1 LKPDLHPKYRPVVY
15 QDTSSDFAFL
25 TRSTIETDETIEW
38 EDGKTYPL
46 AKLEISSASHPFYTG
61 KQILVDS
68 GGRVERF
75 RRRYA
80 KVGVDTERKAEGRG
94 RHRQVANLSRPPGAS
109 VGGQAVMEGVMM
121 RAPTQWA
128 VACRRP
134 DGSIITQRNELPNL
148 SGKSRW
154 RKVPFV
160 RGVLVL
166 IESLS
171 LGFKA
176 LSWSAVQ
183 SGAEEEDELTKGQ
196 VFWTMA
202 LAIVVALALFILLP
216 AFAANYLKTFLGD
229 SSIGFV
235 IVDGIL
241 RIALIVLYIW
251 AISRSKEI
259 ARVFQYHGAEHK
271 TIHAYENGDPLAVE
285 AIQAYSPR
293 HPRCGTSFILIV
305 AMVAFVVFLA
315 LAPLPFVWQVLARI
329 VLIPLIAGLSY
340 EVLKAGRN
348 HSNWMSWANQPG
360 IWLQRIT
367 TKEPSD
373 DMVEVAVAS
382 LLAALSE
389 EEAAAVAERGPIVA
403 GALAAEREIPGDG

>member
-1 LKPDLHPKYRPVVY
+1 
-15 QDTSSDFAFL
+15 
-25 TRSTIETDETIEW
+25 
-38 EDGKTYPL
+38 
-46 AKLEISSASHPFYTG
+46 
-61 KQILVDS
+61 
-68 GGRVERF
+68 
-75 RRRYA
+75 
-80 KVGVDTERKAEGRG
+80 
-94 RHRQVANLSRPPGAS
+94 
-109 VGGQAVMEGVMM
+109 MM

-166 IESLS
+166 VESLS

-196 VFWTMA
+196 VFWTMV

-216 AFAANYLKTFLGD
+216 AFAANYLKTFVGD
-229 SSIGFV
+229 TSIGFV
-235 IVDGIL
+235 VLDGIL
-241 RIALIVLYIW
+241 RLALIVLYIW

-271 TIHAYENGDPLAVE
+271 TSHAYENGDPLSLE
-285 AIQAYSPR
+285 SIQAYSPR

-305 AMVAFVVFLA
+305 GMVAFVVFLA
-315 LAPLPFVWQVLARI
+315 LAPLAFVWQVLARV
-329 VLIPLIAGLSY
+329 VLIPVIAGLSY
-340 EVLKAGRN
+340 EVLKLGANQR
-348 HSNWMSWANQPG
+348 WMSWANTPG
-360 IWLQRIT
+360 IWLQLIT

-389 EEAAAVAERGPIVA
+389 EEAEAVAARGPIVP
-403 GALAAEREIPGDG
+403 GALDVEREVPVDG